1 MAETPTLAEIRA
13 RHGAEGA
20 RAAIVRAL
28 EIYPSVTEAAASLG
42 TDPSNLRRAAR
53 RAGVALPKRP
63 GAPGSAGG
71 KYAKTAENKQHQE
84 NRHDPLE
91 TRSDRT

>member
-1 MAETPTLAEIRA
+1 MATPPTLAEIRE

-28 EIYPSVTEAAASLG
+28 EIYASVTEAAAALG
-42 TDPSNLRRAAR
+42 TDPSTLRRSAR
-53 RAGVALPKRP
+53 RHGVPWPSRK

-71 KYAKTAENKQHQE
+71 KYAKTPENKGLQE

-91 TRSDRT
+91 TRADRP

>member
-1 MAETPTLAEIRA
+1 MAEIPTLAEIRA

-53 RAGVALPKRP
+53 RAGVELPARP

-71 KYAKTAENKQHQE
+71 KYAKTAGNKAVQE
-84 NRHDPLE
+84 NRPGPIE
-91 TRSDRT
+91 TRSGRT